1 MPTCVSQAQ
10 SWPGMPVRV
19 LCGIDDGVRYLAG
32 GGASGPPIDERDRL
46 RQDCAR
52 PLMPA
57 AGLKIRY
64 NMSQS
69 PMQIIQAPTF
79 RPEDYQT
86 GGCSLPRV
94 KKIRFVIPIICF
106 SALALG
112 FWT

>member
-1 MPTCVSQAQ
+1 MSQAQ
-10 SWPGMPVRV
+10 SWRGMPVHV

-46 RQDCAR
+46 RQDCAH

-69 PMQIIQAPTF
+69 PMQIIQA
-79 RPEDYQT
+79 
-86 GGCSLPRV
+86 
-94 KKIRFVIPIICF
+94 KILKQGAVVSRGLRRLGLSYVFQLWH
-106 SALALG
+106 SAFG
-112 FWT
+112 PKGV